1 MMMNP
6 APASAFIVS
15 QTQLLLQLLIVA
27 LDDPAVF
34 RHLDQRFEL
43 GFWRQRRYPIFA
55 GFGFPPRPL
64 DRQPFFRMRLRSS
77 VVPARRAQPATAKP
91 QATLLPPPLPPT
103 YI

>member
-1 MMMNP
+1 MMMKP

-34 RHLDQRFEL
+34 RHLDQRFGL

-64 DRQPFFRMRLRSS
+64 DQQPFFRMRLRSF
-77 VVPARRAQPATAKP
+77 VVPSRTAHSHRGK
-91 QATLLPPPLPPT
+91 TRSRLPLRPFAPT
-103 YI
+103 DT

>member
-1 MMMNP
+1 MMMKP

-43 GFWRQRRYPIFA
+43 GFWRQRRYPIFCWV
-55 GFGFPPRPL
+55 R
-64 DRQPFFRMRLRSS
+64 
-77 VVPARRAQPATAKP
+77 
-91 QATLLPPPLPPT
+91 LPPAATRSTTILPHAAPLFRSPGPQGALAQRQNAIAT
-103 YI
+103 SAPSLRAK